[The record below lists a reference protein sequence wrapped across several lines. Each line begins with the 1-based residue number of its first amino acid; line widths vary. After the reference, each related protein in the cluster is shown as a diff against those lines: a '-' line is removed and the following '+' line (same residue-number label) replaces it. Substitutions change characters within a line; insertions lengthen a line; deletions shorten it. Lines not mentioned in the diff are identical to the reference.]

1 MTMMSEQV
9 ASLRETVE
17 TVGMLCEWLVDV
29 IDSEALTVELLESVL
44 HDLEVGDHSLYSAVS
59 GCIDPVGY

>member
-1 MTMMSEQV
+1 MMSEQV
-9 ASLRETVE
+9 DSLRETVE

-29 IDSEALTVELLESVL
+29 IDGEALTVELLESVL

-59 GCIDPVGY
+59 GCIEPVGY